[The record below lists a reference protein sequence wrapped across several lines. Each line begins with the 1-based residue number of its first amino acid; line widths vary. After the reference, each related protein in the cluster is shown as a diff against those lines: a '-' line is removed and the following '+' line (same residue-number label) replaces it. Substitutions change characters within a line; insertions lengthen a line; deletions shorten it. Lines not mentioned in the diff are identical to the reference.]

1 MIKNISKYIYIFPLF
16 LVGIFFILKS
26 SKFPIHDYGNYYY
39 GAKLMLEQNFDLHI
53 YFPEWFNIKISEIS
67 HHYHY
72 LNYTPNTPFLA
83 LFYIPFSI
91 VEIAFSKLIFNVF
104 SFFLFGV
111 SIHRLFK
118 NLKIERKYIAIL
130 PFVFLIPIKNNIL
143 FGQTYFFL
151 LFLLIE
157 AYLLMEKKRYFRA
170 GFLISLSIC
179 LKVFPVFLIPY
190 LIIKREWKIVFSIL
204 FFSALFFGISF
215 LFISLETWCFYLFT
229 VLKKA
234 SNGEI
239 SGEIVSNYQSI
250 QMFLKSELTNY
261 KSYLIG
267 IKIALLGFTLF
278 FTLKSKN
285 NLYNFAAWIL
295 LSITFSGYGSTYSL
309 LLLIWIYVSICKS
322 EVELKW
328 KIIWFFLLFIICNIP
343 IHYLNGFVFPLNYFR
358 LLMMIILGS
367 SLIFYFRRK
376 LPVFNILLISCF
388 FSLSHFF
395 YFPKVKNNIEKAIPS
410 ENELLITDFQLKDN
424 KIIYNYWTD
433 NGLKTKSLLYKIR
446 SSKPLKIK
454 ENQIWMN
461 GNKITN
467 ENSNKKKA
475 ILVNNTYILYLTDY
489 DRGVGFYDLKK
500 LKIEKIE

>member
-1 MIKNISKYIYIFPLF
+1 MIKNISKYIYILPLF
-16 LVGIFFILKS
+16 LAGIFFILKS
-26 SKFPIHDYGNYYY
+26 LKFPIHDYGNYYY
-39 GAKLMLEQNFDLHI
+39 GAKLMLEQNFDLQV
-53 YFPEWFNIKISEIS
+53 YFPEWFNIKIAEIS
-67 HHYHY
+67 HQYHY

-91 VEIAFSKLIFNVF
+91 LDIAFSKLIFNVV

-118 NLKIERKYIAIL
+118 FLKIEIQYIAIL
-130 PFVFLIPIKNNIL
+130 PIVFLIPIKNNIL

-157 AYLLMEKKRYFRA
+157 SYLLLEKKKQYKA

-190 LIIKREWKIVFSIL
+190 LLLKKEWKVVFSIL

-215 LFISLETWCFYLFT
+215 LFISLETWYFYLFT

-267 IKIALLGFTLF
+267 IKTALLGFTLF

-285 NLYNFAAWIL
+285 NLYNFAAWLL

-309 LLLIWIYVSICKS
+309 LILIWIYASICKS

-328 KIIWFFLLFIICNIP
+328 KIVWFFLLFMICNIP
-343 IHYLNGFVFPLNYFR
+343 IHYLNRFVFPLNYFR
-358 LLMMIILGS
+358 LLIMIILGS

-376 LPVFNILLISCF
+376 LPVFNILLISCCCF
-388 FSLSHFF
+388 LSHFF
-395 YFPKVKNNIEKAIPS
+395 YFPKVENNIKKAIPN

-424 KIIYNYWTD
+424 KLIYNYWTE
-433 NGLKTKSLLYKIR
+433 NGLMTKSLLYKIR
-446 SSKPLKIK
+446 SSKPLKII
-454 ENQIWMN
+454 ENQIWIN
-461 GNKITN
+461 GKKITT

-475 ILVNNTYILYLTDY
+475 ILVDNTYLLYLTDY

-500 LKIEKIE
+500 LTLQ